1 MLYDMVNNLHIVRL
15 LLVFSFLSISNIY
28 SPLQAQFVE
37 PEFEHIPIALSFC
50 FLQDSNGFLWV
61 GSQEGLARYDGYNL
75 KYYTNI
81 PFDSTSISNNWV
93 SVIKEDNKGNLWVGT
108 WGGGLNY
115 FNQRT
120 ENFTRFLQETN
131 NSKTITCKNI
141 NSLILNDD
149 GTLWLGTQERGLLYM
164 SFDSSGEAIYKPY
177 DFSSA
182 EDITQKE
189 RDNYIWSLLKDREE
203 KLWIGT
209 MENGLIYFDPDT
221 ENFEHYK
228 FDTDNPNGIRS
239 NLVTSICEDDSGTI
253 WFATGHTLSEIP
265 GTGLGKFDP
274 KAKTFRYYNH
284 DPNDPASIC
293 SDSPFDLFIDRSQTL
308 WIGSIDNGLCS
319 IELEQMHNDSK
330 PIFTKYKNL
339 GLSDI
344 ISIYEDRLSNIWV
357 GSWALYIC
365 KYDRQQ
371 NPFIWYRHIPGNPN
385 SLSGYG
391 VACIYVDRD
400 GKIWFGSN
408 FGLTKFDPKT
418 GIYKRYIYDSNN
430 PNSISSNWVD
440 AICEDNDGLL
450 WFGTFDNGIN
460 IFNPSDESFEYI
472 KADPDNKFG
481 LRSDKIRFL
490 QKTNSGDIWI
500 STWNQG
506 LQLYEQENKQFK
518 FFDVDSSTSNDEATS
533 ILYIDS
539 QGTLWIG
546 TMNNGLYGV
555 TLENKQI
562 KKIKHYVH
570 NPTDRNSLSNNFI
583 TDIIQSKVTGKN
595 TLWIATNVG
604 LNKLDLNLDT
614 FTHYFKKDGLPHDF
628 VLQLLEDNVG
638 NIWASTANKLCVYN
652 VQTGK
657 FNSYG
662 EDDGLPFT
670 GFSGARQNTA
680 VTHDGQLLFGSG
692 SGALGLYPEEI
703 INDPIYPQIRLTD
716 FKIFHKSTKLD
727 TSINFKKIINLSHDQ
742 NMFSFEFTDLRFSN
756 SRRNQFAYKLEGLYD
771 DWIHIGYERVIS
783 FTDIDP
789 GKYIFQVKGVT
800 NDGVWNETGA
810 SIVLIIA
817 PPWWATWWF
826 RIIMFITVI
835 GIGYSIYRY
844 RVNKLLEMERLRV
857 QIASDL
863 HDDIGSALTRIAV
876 HSEIIQTTKE
886 EEKVSRS
893 SQKIGSM
900 SREIITT
907 LSDVVWSIDSRNDTV
922 GDLIDRMRDFLE
934 TVFPAGSI
942 HIDFQTKGLHFD
954 QKVEQSLRQNIYLIF
969 KEAVNN
975 AAKHSGADE
984 IRIKMINGDG
994 KFNMVIA
1001 DNGAGINEEE
1011 KQKGHH
1017 GIENM
1022 ELRAKR
1028 INGELIIENLE
1039 KGTSVKLI
1047 AKNI

>member
-1 MLYDMVNNLHIVRL
+1 MKKSCL
-15 LLVFSFLSISNIY
+15 LSGKFKIFILIISITI
-28 SPLQAQFVE
+28 PLLGQPLE

-120 ENFTRFLQETN
+120 ENFTHFLQETN

-141 NSLILNDD
+141 SSLILNDD

-164 SFDSSGEAIYKPY
+164 SFDSNGKAVYKTY
-177 DFSSA
+177 DFSSS
-182 EDITQKE
+182 EDVKQKE
-189 RDNYIWSLLKDREE
+189 RDNFVWGLLKDRED

-209 MENGLIYFDPDT
+209 MENGLIYFDPST
-221 ENFEHYK
+221 EKFEHYK
-228 FDTDNPNGIRS
+228 FNTNNPNGIRS

-253 WFATGHTLSEIP
+253 WFATGHLLSEIH
-265 GTGLGKFDP
+265 GTGLGRFDP
-274 KAKTFRYYNH
+274 KTKTFRYYNH

-293 SDSPFDLFIDRSQTL
+293 SDSPYYLFIDRSRTL
-308 WIGSIDNGLCS
+308 WIGSIDSGLCS
-319 IELEQMHNDSK
+319 IKLEQMYNGSK
-330 PIFTKYKNL
+330 PIFTKYENV
-339 GLSDI
+339 GGNI
-344 ISIYEDRLSNIWV
+344 INSIYEDRQDNIWV
-357 GSWALYIC
+357 GLFIGLMS

-385 SLSGYG
+385 SLSGYR
-391 VACIYVDRD
+391 VECIYVDRD
-400 GKIWFGSN
+400 GRIWFGGNS
-408 FGLTKFDPKT
+408 GLTRFDPET
-418 GIYKRYIYDSNN
+418 GIYKRYIYDPDN
-430 PNSISSNWVD
+430 PNGISSNRVN
-440 AICEDNDGLL
+440 AICEDNDGKL
-450 WFGTFDNGIN
+450 WVGTFDNGIS
-460 IFNPSDESFEYI
+460 IFNPSDESFEHI
-472 KADPDNKFG
+472 KSDPENKFG

-490 QKTNSGDIWI
+490 QKTKSGDIWI

-506 LQLYEQENKQFK
+506 LQLYDQENKHFK
-518 FFDVDSSTSNDEATS
+518 FFDVDSSTSNDETTS
-533 ILYIDS
+533 ILLEDS
-539 QGTLWIG
+539 GGTLWIG
-546 TMNNGLYGV
+546 TMNDGLYGV
-555 TLENKQI
+555 TLENKKI
-562 KKIKHYVH
+562 KKVKHYIH
-570 NPTDRNSLSNNFI
+570 NPKDRNSLSSNFVV
-583 TDIIQSKVTGKN
+583 DIIQSKVPGKN
-595 TLWIATNVG
+595 ILWIATNVG

-628 VLQLLEDNVG
+628 VFKLLEDSRG
-638 NIWASTANKLCVYN
+638 NIWSTIANSLCVYN
-652 VQTGK
+652 VITGK

-662 EDDGLPFT
+662 EDDGLPIT
-670 GFSGARQNTA
+670 GFGGARQRTA
-680 VTHDGQLLFGSG
+680 VTLDGQLLFGSP
-692 SGALGLYPEEI
+692 SGALGFYPDEV

-716 FKIFHKSTKLD
+716 FKIFHKSAKLD
-727 TSINFKKIINLSHDQ
+727 TAINFKKIIHLSYDQ
-742 NMFSFEFTDLRFSN
+742 KIFSFEFTDLNFSN
-756 SRRNQFAYKLEGLYD
+756 SKRNQFAYKLEGLYD
-771 DWIHIGYERVIS
+771 DWINIGNERAIS

-800 NDGVWNETGA
+800 NDGVWNETGT

-817 PPWWATWWF
+817 PPWWATWLF
-826 RIIMFITVI
+826 RIIMFITII

-954 QKVEQSLRQNIYLIF
+954 LKVNQSLRQNIYLIF
-969 KEAVNN
+969 KEAANN

-984 IRIKMINGDG
+984 IKISMINGDG
-994 KFNMVIA
+994 KFRMEIV
-1001 DNGAGINEEE
+1001 DNGTGINQEE
-1011 KQKGHH
+1011 KQTGHH

-1022 ELRAKR
+1022 KLRAER
-1028 INGELIIENLE
+1028 INGELKIEKLE